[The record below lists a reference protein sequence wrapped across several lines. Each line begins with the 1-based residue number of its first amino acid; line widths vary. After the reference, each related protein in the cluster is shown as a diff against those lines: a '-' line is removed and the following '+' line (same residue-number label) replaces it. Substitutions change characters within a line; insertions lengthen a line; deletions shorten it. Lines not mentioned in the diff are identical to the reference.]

1 MKVAMLNILGN
12 IPVRLNSHNAGWT
25 FCLAS
30 IIEDRCGV
38 YPDFINDAKDI
49 KNYDYIVINNGINY
63 KKGQWNFFGGVQ
75 DATIDK
81 LKELSIFKGKLISY
95 NEEVEFDGLLK
106 RKEITQIPDKKVH
119 LKYTETGDKL
129 ILGDSHSLSIFK
141 KGYNIKRIDGKTL
154 HGFLKDP
161 YSYYDKDNLKELYM
175 YFGNIDI
182 RFHVM
187 RQSSPINA
195 IAKLCEDYATF
206 AYKYNKDTGCKVFV
220 QGLLSIEDESRKIPG
235 TGLYKDKP
243 FFGTLEQRE
252 QMRNLFNDY
261 MRQHSKVY
269 NFKFIE
275 PWLDSPL
282 SFDDMEARQSVHV
295 RPESYLNKDTFI
307 C

>member
-1 MKVAMLNILGN
+1 MLNILGN

-38 YPDFINDAKDI
+38 YPDFINDANEI

-81 LKELSIFKGKLISY
+81 LKELSTFKGKLISY
-95 NEEVEFDGLLK
+95 NEEVEFDSLLK
-106 RKEITQIPDKKVH
+106 RKEITQVPDKKVY
-119 LKYTETGDKL
+119 LKYTYTGDKL
-129 ILGDSHSLSIFK
+129 VIGDSHSLSVFK

-161 YSYYDKDNLKELYM
+161 YSYFDSNDLKELYM

-182 RFHVM
+182 RFHIM
-187 RQSSPINA
+187 RQNSPMNA
-195 IAKLCEDYATF
+195 VKELCDKYANLAF
-206 AYKYNKDTGCKVFV
+206 DLSKKGCKVSI
-220 QGLLSIEDESRKIPG
+220 QGLLPIEDESRKIPG

-243 FFGTLEQRE
+243 FFGSQAQRE
-252 QMRNLFNDY
+252 QMRVLFNDY

-282 SFDDMEARQSVHV
+282 SFNDMEARQSVHV
-295 RPESYLNKDTFI
+295 RPDSYLNKNTFI